1 MSKLT
6 KELIR
11 QQCLELLNEKMLDK
25 ITVKDIVLACD
36 INRNTFYYYYKDIY
50 DVLEDIFN
58 LEREKVIANVTDDT
72 SVYDI
77 ISQSA
82 GLAVQYRKA
91 IMHLAQSK
99 NNEIL
104 VRYFMDVVQNVVRTL
119 VLRRE
124 EGKQLSEEGLD
135 YIANFYCYTVVGN
148 FMSWLQEG
156 LTEKHVELVHKIS
169 ETCELTI
176 DVLIAQNLYGEK

>member
-11 QQCLELLNEKMLDK
+11 YRYLELLNERSLDK
-25 ITVKDIVLACD
+25 ITVKDICQACE

-50 DVLEDIFN
+50 DVLEDIFT
-58 LEREKVIANVTDDT
+58 LEREKVTATVTEET
-72 SVYDI
+72 TVYDI
-77 ISQSA
+77 LSVSA
-82 GLAVQYRKA
+82 SLAVQYRKA

-104 VRYFMDVVQNVVRTL
+104 VRYFMDVVQSIVRSL

-124 EGKQLSEEGLD
+124 EGHRLSEEGLE
-135 YIANFYCYTVVGN
+135 YISNFYCYTIVGN

-156 LTEKHVELVHKIS
+156 LSEKHVELVRKIS
-169 ETCELTI
+169 DTCELTI
-176 DVLIAQNLYGEK
+176 DVLIAQNLYR